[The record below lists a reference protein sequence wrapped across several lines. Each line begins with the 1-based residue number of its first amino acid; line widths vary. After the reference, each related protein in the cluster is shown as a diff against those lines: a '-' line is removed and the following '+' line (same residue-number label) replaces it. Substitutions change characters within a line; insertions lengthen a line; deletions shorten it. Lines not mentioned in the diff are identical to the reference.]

1 MKYYIALVRKD
12 ANTSFG
18 VEFPDFPGCISAGD
32 TLDEAAGG
40 AAEALALHVE
50 GMMQDDDPIPEPS
63 SLEDIDV
70 SGAVPMLVPLPDGR
84 GRTVRLNI
92 TMDEN
97 LLEEVDSA
105 ARRFGQS
112 RSAFLASAARKAL

>member
-1 MKYYIALVRKD
+1 MRYYIALVRKK

-18 VEFPDFPGCISAGD
+18 VEFPDFPGCISAGN

-50 GMMQDDDPIPEPS
+50 GMMQDGDPILEPS
-63 SLEDIDV
+63 SLEDIDGD
-70 SGAVPMLVPLPDGR
+70 GAVPMLVPLTGGR
-84 GRTVRLNI
+84 SRVVRLNI

-97 LLEEVDSA
+97 LLEEVDSV
-105 ARRFGQS
+105 ARRLGQS
-112 RSAFLASAARKAL
+112 RSAFLANAARKAL

>member
-1 MKYYIALVRKD
+1 MRYYIALVRKEAD
-12 ANTSFG
+12 TSFG

-32 TLDEAAGG
+32 SLDEAAGG
-40 AAEALALHVE
+40 AAGALALHTE
-50 GMMQDDDPIPEPS
+50 GMLRDGDTIPEPS
-63 SLEDIDV
+63 SIEDIDL
-70 SGAVPMLVPLPDGR
+70 SGAVPMLVPLADGR
-84 GRTVRLNI
+84 GRIVRLNI

>member
-1 MKYYIALVRKD
+1 MRYYIALVRKD
-12 ANTSFG
+12 ADTSFG

-32 TLDEAAGG
+32 TLDEAAQG
-40 AAEALALHVE
+40 AAEALAFHVE
-50 GMMQDDDPIPEPS
+50 GMLQDGDPIPEPS
-63 SLEDIDV
+63 SFEDIDV
-70 SGAVPMLVPLPDGR
+70 DGAVPMLVPLADGR
-84 GRTVRLNI
+84 GRVVRLNI

-112 RSAFLASAARKAL
+112 RSAFLANAARKAL

>member
-12 ANTSFG
+12 ADTSFG

-32 TLDEAAGG
+32 TLDEAAQG

-50 GMMQDDDPIPEPS
+50 GMLQDGESIPEPS
-63 SLEDIDV
+63 SLEDIDTG
-70 SGAVPMLVPLPDGR
+70 GAVPMLVPLASSR
-84 GRTVRLNI
+84 GRVVRLNI

-97 LLEEVDSA
+97 LLEEIDSA

-112 RSAFLASAARKAL
+112 RSAFLANAARKAL